1 MSEFDPTFDPLQAL
15 EEMHHNQL
23 ILQKNQTILQDQHN
37 RSLTR
42 IVELEAVCNVLIKGL
57 EQANKNNERI
67 LGELAREIARH
78 IPDTYN
84 PNLQGQ
90 H

>member
-15 EEMHHNQL
+15 EQLHQNQL
-23 ILQKNQTILQDQHN
+23 ILQKNQTILQEQHN
-37 RSLTR
+37 KALRR
-42 IVELEAVCNVLIKGL
+42 IVELEAVTNVLINGL
-57 EQANKNNERI
+57 NQANKNNEKLLEQLTSQI
-67 LGELAREIARH
+67 IKA